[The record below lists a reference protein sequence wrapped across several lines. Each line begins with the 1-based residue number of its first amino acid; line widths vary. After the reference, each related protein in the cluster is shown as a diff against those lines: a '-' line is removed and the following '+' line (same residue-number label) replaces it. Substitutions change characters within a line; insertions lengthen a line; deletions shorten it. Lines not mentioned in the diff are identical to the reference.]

1 MQTNPYPIPSKTE
14 LVAGSQKSSKPK
26 RKSDQI
32 EKAVEIIFFLIGMI
46 CVALVLLISIYLIA
60 AGLPAIQ
67 KIGLIPFLTGTT
79 WKPGAAVP
87 EFGILP
93 FILSSVYGMAGA
105 LIAGVPIGIL
115 AALYLAKGAKGKTK
129 KVLSALIQLLA
140 GIPSVVYGLVGM
152 LVIVPAV
159 RSIFHL
165 SDGACLFSAIIVLSI
180 MILPT
185 VISMSL
191 GAIESLPKAQEEGSL
206 ALGATSEETLIK
218 VVLPAASDGIAAA
231 VVLGAGRV
239 IGEAVAVMMVAG
251 NASNMPGLFES
262 VRFLTTAVSSEM
274 SYASGLQLQA
284 LFSIALVL
292 FAFIMMLN
300 VLLNHILKR
309 KKGAC

>member
-32 EKAVEIIFFLIGMI
+32 EKAVENIFFLIGMI

-129 KVLSALIQLLA
+129 KSLKCSDSITCRNSIRCLWA
-140 GIPSVVYGLVGM
+140 GWNACNCS
-152 LVIVPAV
+152 
-159 RSIFHL
+159 SCSQHL
-165 SDGACLFSAIIVLSI
+165 SFKRWSLSVFGYHRLKHHDFAHSDFNVTKCDRISAKS
-180 MILPT
+180 
-185 VISMSL
+185 
-191 GAIESLPKAQEEGSL
+191 
-206 ALGATSEETLIK
+206 
-218 VVLPAASDGIAAA
+218 
-231 VVLGAGRV
+231 AGR
-239 IGEAVAVMMVAG
+239 
-251 NASNMPGLFES
+251 
-262 VRFLTTAVSSEM
+262 
-274 SYASGLQLQA
+274 
-284 LFSIALVL
+284 
-292 FAFIMMLN
+292 
-300 VLLNHILKR
+300 R
-309 KKGAC
+309 KPCLGGDF